1 MHRIRVLLVD
11 DNLEFLDI
19 AATLLEAHNC
29 EIIGK
34 AENGEQALRDT
45 AALHPDVV
53 VLDVSMPGLSGFDV
67 ARRLQKTNTPSALIL
82 LTFHEDVDYVRAAR
96 ALGVLG
102 YVIKRRMATDL
113 PIAVHEAAAGRLF
126 TSPPLDV
133 DRTRSKV

>member
-19 AATLLEAHNC
+19 AATLLEGHGC

-45 AALHPDVV
+45 VSLHPDVV

-67 ARRLQKTNTPSALIL
+67 ARRLQRDNTHSAVVL

-102 YVIKRRMATDL
+102 YVIKRRMAADL
-113 PIAVHEAAAGRLF
+113 PIAVREALAGRPF

-133 DRTRSKV
+133 DRTRSEV